1 MGMLVRPFKIFE
13 LSKNKRLSDVFIP
26 KTDPPAQKLPLKEYY
41 MNTKKLIMEVR
52 AIVGFFIGN
61 EKVGVAEKGQ
71 CLWDTLVDVQS
82 LFYTKSL
89 IQKS

>member
-1 MGMLVRPFKIFE
+1 MGMLVRPFKKIK
-13 LSKNKRLSDVFIP
+13 LSKNKRLSDVLIP
-26 KTDPPAQKLPLKEYY
+26 KTDPPLPLKEYY
-41 MNTKKLIMEVR
+41 INTKKLIMEVR

-89 IQKS
+89 IQET